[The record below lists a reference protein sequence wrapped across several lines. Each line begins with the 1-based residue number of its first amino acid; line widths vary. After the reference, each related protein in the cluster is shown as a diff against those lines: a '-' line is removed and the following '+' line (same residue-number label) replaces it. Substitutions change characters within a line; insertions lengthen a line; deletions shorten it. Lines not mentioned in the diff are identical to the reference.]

1 MFFYNSIFLTDT
13 EEEDKQELD
22 LGLLANKPVDK
33 TRQDMHRHLKIY
45 VPVISLIKDNI
56 HIVESVKNKAILD
69 LFRLCFAFLTAFVKQ
84 NESNQQILSNSIVVF
99 LYNMNSN
106 LGHVQLLNE
115 LFRDNYN
122 ICTAKAEEVI
132 DDFFRLIL
140 ANGRRAEYLEF
151 FSIIQNVG
159 GEMIYTNQRM
169 VLNMFL
175 DPKNKNLLLYLDQ
188 PVQGSPKKKQAR
200 TEITIDKKNFT
211 NTFRYKI
218 SNEKFS

>member
-1 MFFYNSIFLTDT
+1 
-13 EEEDKQELD
+13 
-22 LGLLANKPVDK
+22 
-33 TRQDMHRHLKIY
+33 MHRHLKIY